1 MVLYSLRAIRDIFPF
16 VLICEL
22 FWHSLLSQGAGGGDT
37 GLYYAALVSVL
48 LLIGVVGI
56 LTCDWHSDD
65 FLAGA
70 VVTMHSMRVFVSARG
85 IL

>member
-1 MVLYSLRAIRDIFPF
+1 M
-16 VLICEL
+16 
-22 FWHSLLSQGAGGGDT
+22 GAGGGDT
-37 GLYYAALVSVL
+37 GLYYADVVAVL

-65 FLAGA
+65 LVAGA
-70 VVTMHSMRVFVSARG
+70 VVTMNSMRVLVSAME

>member
-1 MVLYSLRAIRDIFPF
+1 MVCILRYVVLDSLRAIRDIFPF

-37 GLYYAALVSVL
+37 GLYYAAGVSVL

-56 LTCDWHSDD
+56 LTCDLHSDH
-65 FLAGA
+65 LVAGA
-70 VVTMHSMRVFVSARG
+70 VVT
-85 IL
+85 I

>member
-1 MVLYSLRAIRDIFPF
+1 MLVHIAAPF
-16 VLICEL
+16 
-22 FWHSLLSQGAGGGDT
+22 GAGGGDT
-37 GLYYAALVSVL
+37 GLYYGALDSVF

-65 FLAGA
+65 LVAGA
-70 VVTMHSMRVFVSARG
+70 VVTMHSMRVLASAME

>member
-1 MVLYSLRAIRDIFPF
+1 VLVHIAAPF
-16 VLICEL
+16 
-22 FWHSLLSQGAGGGDT
+22 GAGGGDT
-37 GLYYAALVSVL
+37 GLYYGALDSVF

-65 FLAGA
+65 LVAGA
-70 VVTMHSMRVFVSARG
+70 VVTMHSMRVLVFAME